1 MTKGFLTLECECD
14 GLSVSAST
22 WSEYDSVVLGDS
34 SYFTYPSPSFHRPFS
49 RLAGHILCPCVLV
62 VGLHINLKNSKK
74 KKNSMLTCFSRKHV
88 AIALQEVQQDHM
100 YSAN

>member
-14 GLSVSAST
+14 GLSVSASA

-49 RLAGHILCPCVLV
+49 RLVGHIPCPCVLV
-62 VGLHINLKNSKK
+62 VGLHIIAVCKK
-74 KKNSMLTCFSRKHV
+74 PVKTQINTK
-88 AIALQEVQQDHM
+88 
-100 YSAN
+100 SAH